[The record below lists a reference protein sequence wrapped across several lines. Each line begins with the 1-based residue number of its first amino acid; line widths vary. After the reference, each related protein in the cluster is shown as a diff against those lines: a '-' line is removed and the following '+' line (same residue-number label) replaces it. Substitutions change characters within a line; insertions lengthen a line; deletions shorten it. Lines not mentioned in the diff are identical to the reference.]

1 MKRKVFAEKMKH
13 LVIVVRDE
21 VATLAAKV
29 FSINKWERERERER
43 GRERGRER
51 ERERKGG
58 RERIRWIA

>member
-1 MKRKVFAEKMKH
+1 MKKVFAEKMEH

-29 FSINKWERERERER
+29 FSINKWERERERESVCVC
-43 GRERGRER
+43 